1 MASSYSLTQLA
12 ADVDFA
18 NNDCQVT
25 LTTVSPSSSSGVEFT
40 ASQQTLVESF
50 SVEVNGREA
59 IIDQRF
65 YIKQYGLST
74 VPSKGWVLS
83 TGGKDYKVWDTSVD
97 AVGVLL
103 TLTCI
108 SRYGESI

>member
-1 MASSYSLTQLA
+1 MATSYSLTQLA

-25 LTTVSPSSSSGVEFT
+25 LTTISPSSSSGVEFT

-50 SVEVNGREA
+50 SVEVNGRDA

-65 YIKQYGLST
+65 YINANGLST
-74 VPSKGWVLS
+74 VPSKGWVLR
-83 TGGKDYKVWDTSVD
+83 TRGTDYKVFETSLD

-108 SRYGESI
+108 SRYADSL